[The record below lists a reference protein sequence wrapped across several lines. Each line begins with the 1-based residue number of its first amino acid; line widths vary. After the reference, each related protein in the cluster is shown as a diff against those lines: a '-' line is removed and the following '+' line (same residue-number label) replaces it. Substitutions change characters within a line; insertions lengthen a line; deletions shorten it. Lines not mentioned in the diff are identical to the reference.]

1 MKTNLL
7 DDIGIFLLKQGFT
20 IKSLT
25 RTCFDLLARKGTLV
39 LLVKILEDAN
49 AISQEYAEQMANI
62 GNHIDAI
69 PLIIAEKAG
78 DRLEKNIVYSRYDI
92 YTLNSET
99 FKMSISGKFPF
110 IKRTNAG
117 LTANLIGE
125 RLKEMRE
132 NGGLSLQSL
141 AHKIGVSRQMIQKY
155 EAGVS
160 EIRFQKA
167 LRIYDMFGANVF
179 DKIDVFKAVQDFS
192 FKPLS
197 DISKR
202 YAEMGFAA
210 LDTKKVPFDVIA
222 KKDKEIILTE
232 IGDKDTKQMTSLSQL
247 LDADNLVIFKKK
259 KPKGIPALTKKE
271 FLEFEK
277 SNELI
282 KFLKEFH

>member
-7 DDIGIFLLKQGFT
+7 DDVGMFLLKQGFT

-49 AISQEYAEQMANI
+49 AISQEYAAQMRNI
-62 GNHIDAI
+62 GNHIDAV
-69 PLIIAEKAG
+69 PLVIAEKAG
-78 DRLEKNIVYSRYDI
+78 DLLEKNIVYSRYGI
-92 YTLNSET
+92 YTLNLET
-99 FKMSISGKFPF
+99 FKFSVTGKFPF
-110 IKRTNAG
+110 IIRTNAG

-125 RLKEMRE
+125 KLKEMRE
-132 NGGLSLQSL
+132 HEGLSLQSL

-155 EAGVS
+155 ETGVS

-167 LRIYDMFGANVF
+167 LRIYDVFGANVF
-179 DKIDVFKAVQDFS
+179 DKINVFQTAKDMHFE
-192 FKPLS
+192 PLS
-197 DISKR
+197 EISKR
-202 YAEMGFAA
+202 YTELGFTA

-232 IGDKDTKQMTSLSQL
+232 IGDKDPKQMASLSQL

-259 KPKGIPALTKKE
+259 KPKSIPALTKKE

-282 KFLKEFH
+282 KFLKEF